1 LLLVS
6 SRGTSKNVSKRK
18 KRNSGRTLYAHAVL
32 LSFSPSTRCRPYAL
46 SSSEAFQ
53 RRTLVDLGLTLGPTG
68 PIVSCKILSAT
79 SVLTR
84 LSSKARSDSH
94 QLARRTHPRLIGK
107 LLDSVLDGNF
117 SQAIGDLIAR
127 RVSHQIVA
135 RKEAIQYVLRMF
147 PFSHPLAPDLPV

>member
-1 LLLVS
+1 
-6 SRGTSKNVSKRK
+6 
-18 KRNSGRTLYAHAVL
+18 
-32 LSFSPSTRCRPYAL
+32 
-46 SSSEAFQ
+46 
-53 RRTLVDLGLTLGPTG
+53 
-68 PIVSCKILSAT
+68 VSCKIFSAT
-79 SVLTR
+79 RVLTR

-94 QLARRTHPRLIGK
+94 QLARRTHRRLIWK

-117 SQAIGDLIAR
+117 PQAIGDLIAR